1 MRKYSAMLLAV
12 LGIGV
17 ATIALPA
24 QGEVRCPEGRT
35 ASGKC
40 VNPGLAE
47 MNKLRALSF
56 TQPKLSYTAPPFLP
70 SDDRIY
76 RVPRYFPEP
85 YHPTVI
91 IP

>member
-1 MRKYSAMLLAV
+1 MRKCSTMLLAV
-12 LGIGV
+12 AGV
-17 ATIALPA
+17 GLAAIALPA
-24 QGEVRCPEGRT
+24 HGEVRCPEGRT

-76 RVPRYFPEP
+76 RVPRYFPEIYNP
-85 YHPTVI
+85 FPF